1 MKIQVTQDH
10 IDKGKPRRHYY
21 CPIALAIRSHF
32 PNLKVSVGNPSY
44 TIGDYRGRFVLSVS
58 IIISKYDQDFGMEP
72 FELEID
78 YVDPSD

>member
-10 IDKGKPRRHYY
+10 IDKGKPRLPKC
-21 CPIALAIRSHF
+21 CPIALAIQSHF

-44 TIGDYRGRFVLSVS
+44 HIGDYCGMLLDS
-58 IIISKYDQDFGMEP
+58 ISARISAFDQDLKMEP

-78 YVDPSD
+78 YVDPCN